1 MFLFTCKP
9 PDMINYYELVKSNP
23 EYFKQF
29 SCNDLLFL
37 NYDCPVELKKAAKW
51 SAHNYIYYVLT
62 GRKTIHAAETSL
74 TLTKGSIAFMKKGA
88 CIVEQF
94 YDEPFCVVV
103 FIMPDTFID
112 NFLKQYAPGEQP
124 TAFSTLPIIPVY
136 DDALIKNFYQSIIPY
151 FVSADNVPADILELK
166 FKELLLY
173 ILHNPDNEELRN
185 YLLSLRDRDGSSL
198 RNIMENNYA
207 YNLKIEEYA
216 KMTNRS
222 VSSFKRDFEC
232 IYKTTPGRW
241 LMDKKLAHAK
251 RLLISSNT
259 SIADVAFDSGFENT
273 AHFSRMF
280 KQKTELTPMEFRKR
294 AALRETMAV

>member
-1 MFLFTCKP
+1 
-9 PDMINYYELVKSNP
+9 MINYYELVKSNP

-37 NYDCPVELKKAAKW
+37 NYDCPVELKKVAKW
-51 SAHNYIYYVLT
+51 SAHNYIYYVVT
-62 GRKTIHAAETSL
+62 GKKTLHTGETSL

-103 FIMPDTFID
+103 FIMPDTFIN
-112 NFLKQYAPGEQP
+112 NFLKEYAPGEKAA
-124 TAFSTLPIIPVY
+124 THSSLPIIPVY
-136 DDALIKNFYQSIIPY
+136 DDAMITNFYQSIIPY

-173 ILHNPDNEELRN
+173 ILHNPANEELRN
-185 YLLSLRDRDGSSL
+185 YLLSLREDATSTFRD
-198 RNIMENNYA
+198 IMENNYS
-207 YNLKIEEYA
+207 YNLRVEEYA

-222 VSSFKRDFEC
+222 VSSFKRDFEA

-241 LMDKKLAHAK
+241 LMDKKLARAK
-251 RLLISSNT
+251 KLLIDST
-259 SIADVAFDSGFENT
+259 ASIADVAFDSGFENT

-280 KQKTELTPMEFRKR
+280 KQKTGLTPMEFRKK
-294 AALRETMAV
+294 AAQRETVAV